1 MIKKQKMKMKKIG
14 WFFMFKFLM
23 HKYIRST
30 HFLRMKQVYTEI
42 GSFHFL
48 SKYDKLTYKLKY
60 NYDGFFS
67 SEKTFDCSPEVLHF
81 FKWFWSSLILELSWE
96 SCCSK
101 AWAVIWFCDCSL
113 TWMAL
118 TPTSAIRTAENFM
131 VKVFLLWFN

>member
-14 WFFMFKFLM
+14 WFFMLKFLM

-67 SEKTFDCSPEVLHF
+67 SEKTFDCSPEVLHL
-81 FKWFWSSLILELSWE
+81 FKWFLVFAHSWVELGKLLLEGLSSHLVLWLFFNLDGVNSDKCDEDSWE
-96 SCCSK
+96 
-101 AWAVIWFCDCSL
+101 FHG
-113 TWMAL
+113 
-118 TPTSAIRTAENFM
+118 EG
-131 VKVFLLWFN
+131 FLVVV